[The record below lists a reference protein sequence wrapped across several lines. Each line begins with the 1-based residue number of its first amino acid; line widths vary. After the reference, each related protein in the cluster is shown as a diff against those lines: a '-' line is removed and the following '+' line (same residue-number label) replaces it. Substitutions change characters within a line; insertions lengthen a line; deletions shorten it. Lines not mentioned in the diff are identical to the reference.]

1 MEKGEFKEVD
11 HDDPMVRRILNAAEV
26 CVGRYGIRRTSLGEV
41 ARIGKFSRGS
51 IYRYF
56 ADKEALIDGLFMR
69 LRVVH
74 LNRVEAV
81 LEGESTLVDK
91 MTRTVVLGRKNLGQ
105 GLFASLAEIEPE
117 TLATMFLDNRF
128 YERSVEF
135 WPPHICMAQQSGEIS
150 ADVDIAFAIDF
161 IMRLAVS
168 LVTFPDMGLSL
179 RTESEIRAYLSR
191 LVKQGLGRG
200 A

>member
-1 MEKGEFKEVD
+1 MAKGKFKEVN
-11 HDDPMVRRILNAAEV
+11 HDDPMVSRILDATEL

-41 ARIGKFSRGS
+41 ARVGKFSRGS

-56 ADKEALIDGLFMR
+56 ADKEALIEGLFLR

-91 MTRTVVLGRKNLGQ
+91 MTQTVVLGRKNLGQ

-117 TLATMFLDNRF
+117 TLAIMFLDNRF

-135 WPPHICMAQQSGEIS
+135 WPPHIRMAQQSGEIS

-179 RTESEIRAYLSR
+179 HNESEIRAYLSR
-191 LVKQGLGRG
+191 LVKLGLGPG
-200 A
+200 S